1 VARGRSG
8 RLGAGPPEGTGPG
21 SAGLAEILVG
31 SANEGVPGGGDPGAA
46 GLTGRGVETPVHV
59 PAGGAPA
66 PARGRPSVLRPG
78 PVAGRGIDET
88 ELRAHTRSI
97 PKGCDS
103 HSPL

>member
-1 VARGRSG
+1 MPA
-8 RLGAGPPEGTGPG
+8 AAPIGTPIG
-21 SAGLAEILVG
+21 SAGLAEVLVG
-31 SANEGVPGGGDPGAA
+31 RANEGVTGRGDPGAA

-66 PARGRPSVLRPG
+66 PARGRPGVLGPG
-78 PVAGRGIDET
+78 PAAGRGVDEA